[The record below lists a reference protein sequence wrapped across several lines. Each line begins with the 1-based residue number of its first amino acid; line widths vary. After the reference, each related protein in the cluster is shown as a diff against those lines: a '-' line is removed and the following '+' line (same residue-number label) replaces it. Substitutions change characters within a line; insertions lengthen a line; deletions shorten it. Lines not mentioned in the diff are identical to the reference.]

1 MVERNAGRT
10 GDRGLV
16 NAKRLVR
23 WEEQHSIGINDIA
36 QDRVMDRVRAEKVG
50 GHDEGAQ

>member
-10 GDRGLV
+10 RDGELV
-16 NAKRLVR
+16 SAKRLLR
-23 WEEQHSIGINDIA
+23 REEQHSIGINDIA
-36 QDRVMDRVRAEKVG
+36 QDRVMARARAEQVG